1 MVNSS
6 VVSDYNVFKVIFAS
20 FLCILAIFPE
30 TVICGEQQADNA
42 FGDPEY
48 AVNMD
53 ESWKYKSITHDE
65 KLGNVDL
72 VISLGQQTYPALHQ
86 FVEDFAKRRGIKIV
100 IQQGTCGVSAKKLA
114 LKAIDMG
121 AYCCPPGNTD
131 RLPGIEFH
139 TIGIAPIAL
148 ITNIDNEIS
157 DLSLAEARNIFSGR
171 TQKWSEVPVTNKIQL
186 PRKDIQ
192 PVVRLH
198 CKKRPGHWRQLLDN
212 ENMFSARIHEVGVIP
227 DMIKEVSDAP
237 DAIGYE
243 TLYMLDVYKDSGNV
257 KVLSI
262 DGLDPSDIQNLESAD
277 YPFYRSFSLTT
288 WSGNK
293 TSNKLSQELL
303 ASIQQHIEE
312 HGDRYG
318 IIPSSKLRLAGWKF
332 KGDELI
338 GEPTGKKAFSEHD

>member
-1 MVNSS
+1 MVNSFA
-6 VVSDYNVFKVIFAS
+6 VSNYKIFKTIFAS
-20 FLCILAIFPE
+20 LLCMLANLPE
-30 TVICGEQQADNA
+30 AAICSEQLANNA

-48 AVNMD
+48 VVNMD
-53 ESWKYKSITHDE
+53 DSWRYKTIAHDE

-86 FVEDFAKRRGIKIV
+86 FVEDYAKRKGIKIV
-100 IQQGTCGVSAKKLA
+100 IQQGTCGVSSKKLA

-121 AYCCPPGNTD
+121 AYCCPPGKTD

-148 ITNIDNEIS
+148 ITNTDNEIS
-157 DLSLAEARNIFSGR
+157 DLSLAEARNIFSGQ
-171 TQKWSEVPVTNKIQL
+171 TQRWSEVPVTNKIQL
-186 PRKDIQ
+186 PQKDIQ

-198 CKKRPGHWRQLLDN
+198 CKKRPGHWRMLLDN

-227 DMIKEVSDAP
+227 DMVKEVSEAP
-237 DAIGYE
+237 AAIGYE
-243 TLYMLDVYKDSGNV
+243 TLFMLEVYKENGNV

-262 DGLDPSDIQNLESAD
+262 DGLDPSDLNNMESAD

-288 WSGNK
+288 WSGDK

-332 KGDELI
+332 RGDELI
-338 GEPTGKKAFSEHD
+338 GEPTGKRVFSEHE